1 MTVKTTV
8 IIPDVQHPYHDALM
22 LSKIMQ
28 VIKDIQPD
36 AVFQIGDGID
46 FPQVSR
52 WSKGTAGEYAPTL
65 QEHITG
71 WIGVLKELRDAA
83 PNAKITWLEG
93 NHDLR
98 LTEFVKTYAAPLVTL
113 EALSTPELFKLEPLG
128 IDYVHGPVRVATNT
142 YAVHGHESGGYA
154 ASPVAWETKFVKRYG
169 SDRNVIFGHT
179 HQPFLVTRAYGF
191 DGNVKPRFTM
201 NVGSIMDPRHAR
213 YVKDGSVS
221 WTMSFAVLRD
231 DGKRVYPELI
241 TAVDRG
247 FYFNGKKY

>member
-1 MTVKTTV
+1 MATKVTL
-8 IIPDVQHPYHDALM
+8 ILPDIQYPFHDQLM

-36 AVFQIGDGID
+36 AIFQIGDGID

-71 WIGVLKELRDAA
+71 WTGVLKELRTIA
-83 PNAKITWLEG
+83 PNAKISWLEG

-98 LTEFVKTYAAPLVTL
+98 LGEFVKTYAAPLMTL
-113 EALSTPELFKLEPLG
+113 EALSIESLFKLEELG
-128 IDYVHGPVRVATNT
+128 IDYVQGPVRIATNT

-154 ASPVAWETKFVKRYG
+154 ATPQAWETKFLKRYG
-169 SDRNVIFGHT
+169 SERNIIFGHT
-179 HQPFLVTRAYGF
+179 HQPFLSTRAYGF
-191 DGNVKPRFTM
+191 GGKITPRFTM
-201 NVGSIMDPRHAR
+201 NVGSIMDPTHAR

-247 FYFNGKKY
+247 FYYEGRKY